1 MTTDRVRI
9 RRSALA
15 ACLTGLLTLASQSA
29 AEPHIPLQSSALL
42 DRDTARVLA
51 LIEQGD
57 LAGAE
62 PLAASLAARFPRFA
76 LGQLLH
82 AELQAAQAG
91 MALHTNPANAYSPR
105 LIGLLLEARTR
116 LEQHDADPGVRHVP
130 TALIQSSVDVDHVI
144 VADLALSRLY
154 LFDTR
159 GQHPRLLRAHYG
171 SSGRAGFGK
180 LVEGDLKTPLGVY
193 RIRGFRSDRSL
204 PDLYG
209 SGALILDYPN
219 PLDRHLGRT
228 GSGIWLHGVP
238 HENLS
243 RAPRSSEG
251 CVTMANDY
259 LLSLRQQID
268 LPRTRVVLSDRLEWV
283 PADTLDTAR
292 ERVAELFELYRTA
305 WIRQDIDDLLALY
318 HEDALPPELASL
330 NPDSPRARRVV
341 QRERPSRPF
350 DDWSATRNLPSLADI
365 PADRVSVFAYP
376 DLPGS
381 PARIVME
388 FSLHEGAEAHI
399 TLHWRQSADG
409 QWSIEY
415 EHIDN
420 LGA

>member
-1 MTTDRVRI
+1 M
-9 RRSALA
+9 AGWL
-15 ACLTGLLTLASQSA
+15 LLLLTLSTRTG

-42 DRDTARVLA
+42 DRDTTRVLA
-51 LIEQGD
+51 LIDQGD
-57 LAGAE
+57 LARAE
-62 PLAASLAARFPRFA
+62 PLAASLAARFPQFA

-82 AELQAAQAG
+82 AELQASLAG
-91 MALHTNPANAYSPR
+91 IDLHSHPDNAYSPR

-116 LEQHDADPGVRHVP
+116 LEQRDADPGHQHLP
-130 TALIQSSVDVDHVI
+130 AALIQSSVDVDHVI

-259 LLSLRQQID
+259 LLSLREQIE
-268 LPRTRVVLSDRLEWV
+268 LSRTRVVLSDRLEWV
-283 PADTLDTAR
+283 PAEALDAAQ
-292 ERVAELFELYRTA
+292 ERVEELFELYRTA
-305 WIRQDIDDLLALY
+305 WTHQDIDDLLALY
-318 HEDALPPELASL
+318 HEDALPPELASIGRGDAQ
-330 NPDSPRARRVV
+330 PTRVV
-341 QRERPSRPF
+341 QREQASATHFF
-350 DDWSATRNLPSLADI
+350 DDWSATRNLPSLAGM
-365 PADRVSVFAYP
+365 PADQVSVFAYP

-381 PARIVME
+381 PSRIVME
-388 FSLHEGAEAHI
+388 FTIRGGVGVHVM
-399 TLHWRQSADG
+399 LHWRQSADG
-409 QWSIEY
+409 QWSIEH
-415 EHIDN
+415 EHIDD